1 MIHYYGN
8 SDIKLHVQFI
18 GPPMAGATAVVPQPQ
33 PPQSHDDLSP
43 FSPLAREKRIVLLR
57 QYPNICP
64 ILVY

>member
-57 QYPNICP
+57 QYPNIY
-64 ILVY
+64 VQY